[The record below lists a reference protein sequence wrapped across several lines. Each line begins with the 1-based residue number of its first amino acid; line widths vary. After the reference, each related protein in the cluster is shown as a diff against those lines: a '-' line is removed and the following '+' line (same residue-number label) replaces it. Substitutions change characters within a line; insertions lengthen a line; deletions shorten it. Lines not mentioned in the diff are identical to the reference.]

1 MPAIDLAALKEQVAK
16 RRLAPVYVLAGEDV
30 KLVDRMVDAIEGTID
45 PADRPFAV
53 DRVYAG
59 EASGTPANIV
69 SSARVLPMLGD
80 RRLVIV
86 LRAERLLKPK
96 RAGKAAEGV
105 VEDEQSDDTGDAPD
119 LAPLEDYLDAP
130 VDTTTLVFVAAAMDR
145 SRRLTKKLI
154 AKATIVE
161 FGGLAADGMAA
172 RREGRRTAQEW
183 LQEEL
188 TRAGRAIDSDAARLL
203 VARAGHDI
211 TKLRGDVERL
221 LLFAEGRKRISADDV
236 MEVVAEEQTVDDDWA
251 VVNAIGDGDPARA
264 LAEMGKRF
272 DRGDSPHQLLGQL
285 RWWVSSKLAEGD
297 ASRVKAALDALL
309 RTDLALKSSGGDER
323 VLVERL
329 VVELTGRR
337 LPASRGNWR

>member
-1 MPAIDLAALKEQVAK
+1 VPAIDLATLKKHVAD
-16 RRLAPVYVLAGEDV
+16 RRLAPVYVLVGEDV
-30 KLVDRMVDAIEGTID
+30 KLVDRMVDAIESTID

-59 EASGTPANIV
+59 EASGSPVNIV

-96 RAGKAAEGV
+96 RAGKAAEGL
-105 VEDEQSDDTGDAPD
+105 EDEAEDEATGEAPD
-119 LAPLEDYLDAP
+119 LVPLEDYLDAP
-130 VDTTTLVFVAAAMDR
+130 VDTTVLVFVAAEMDR
-145 SRRLTKKLI
+145 TRRLTKKLL

-188 TRAGRAIDSDAARLL
+188 TRAGRSIDQDAARLV

-221 LLFAEGRKRISADDV
+221 LLFTEGRKRISTDDV
-236 MEVVAEEQTVDDDWA
+236 LEVVADEQTVDDDWA
-251 VVNAIGDGDPARA
+251 VVNAIADGDPARA
-264 LAEMGKRF
+264 LLETGRRL

-285 RWWVSSKLAEGD
+285 RWWVSSRLAEAD
-297 ASRVKAALDALL
+297 AGRVKGALDALL
-309 RTDLALKSSGGDER
+309 RTDLALKSSGGEER
-323 VLVERL
+323 VLIERL

-337 LPASRGNWR
+337 LPTPRGWR